1 MIIAIDGPAASGKG
15 TLARKLAAHF
25 NIAYLDTGSLYRA
38 VALRLVLD
46 GADPK
51 VEEKAVEAARQLDG
65 SLLGDPRLR
74 SGGVGEAASVVAAN
88 PRVREEILDF
98 QRRYAATPGGAVLDG
113 RDIGTIVC
121 PDADVKLFVVANP
134 EVRAKRRFEELRASG
149 EEVTYDTVLADLKAR
164 DARDEGRAI
173 APLKPASDAL
183 LLDTSELDIE
193 TAFREA
199 VTIVEGRMDTQ

>member
-15 TLARKLAAHF
+15 TLARKLAKHF
-25 NIAYLDTGSLYRA
+25 NLAYLDTGSLYRA

-46 GADPK
+46 GDDPNI
-51 VEEKAVEAARQLDG
+51 EERAVEAARKLDG
-65 SLLGDPRLR
+65 SLLSDPGLR
-74 SGGVGEAASVVAAN
+74 SGKVGEAASVVAAN
-88 PRVREEILDF
+88 LRVREEILDF
-98 QRRYAATPGGAVLDG
+98 QRRYAASPGGAVLDG

-134 EVRAKRRFEELRASG
+134 QVRARRRFEELKAAG
-149 EEVTYDTVLADLKAR
+149 EDVTYDTVLADLQAR

-173 APLKPASDAL
+173 APLKRASDAL

-193 TAFREA
+193 TAFEEA
-199 VTIVEGRMDTQ
+199 VSIVEGRMNA